1 MNGEET
7 ENLLE
12 LLSAANVLNKLEEL
26 GPDVWEAALGDLDYT
41 DCMQAAAN
49 LVRTHQWVKISDV
62 RKAVREMRAARIKA
76 AMPVYEPPQ
85 HDESG
90 AEFVARYRGQLE
102 AAGSGQAPPVVER
115 VVLGGPPHPSV
126 ALAVA
131 NSFQRV
137 PELEPGSEI
146 DEDGNAVDV
155 SDVRRPGPLGVKC
168 PKCSAAIGRPCR
180 TPGGKERAAHPV
192 RSTASKGQPVPDE
205 STTEREIERRRE
217 ASRRHLAALPADAM
231 VEPQDGYTAGGQR

>member
-1 MNGEET
+1 MNSQEID
-7 ENLLE
+7 NLLE

-26 GPDVWEAALGDLDYT
+26 GPDVWEAALGDLDYQ

-85 HDESG
+85 NDESG
-90 AEFVARYRGQLE
+90 AEFIARYRRQLE
-102 AAGSGQAPPVVER
+102 AAASGQTPPVAGR
-115 VVLGGPPHPSV
+115 VVLDGPPHPSV

-137 PELEPGSEI
+137 PELEPGAVI
-146 DEDGNAVDV
+146 DEDGNVVDV
-155 SDVRRPGPLGVKC
+155 SEVRRPGPLGVKC

-180 TPGGKERAAHPV
+180 TPGGKERAPHPT
-192 RSTASKGQPVPDE
+192 RGKPPTDADAE
-205 STTEREIERRRE
+205 AREMERRRE
-217 ASRRHLAALPADAM
+217 VSRRHLARLEGAAEI
-231 VEPQDGYTAGGQR
+231 VEPGDAS